1 MRKKPSVKVN
11 QSMSATI
18 TGPGNAEVEFCT
30 TGEMTIRSIKDGTSY
45 TSRIEKQQAKE
56 LAAFLLFYAED

>member
-1 MRKKPSVKVN
+1 
-11 QSMSATI
+11 MSATI